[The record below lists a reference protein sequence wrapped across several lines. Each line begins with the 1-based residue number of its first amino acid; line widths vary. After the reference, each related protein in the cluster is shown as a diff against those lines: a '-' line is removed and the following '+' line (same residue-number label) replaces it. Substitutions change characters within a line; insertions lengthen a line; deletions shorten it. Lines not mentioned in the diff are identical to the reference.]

1 MVKTMKIKKALAGV
15 LLSVSLAGGIFA
27 PVSVTF
33 ATDEVTSVAPAVE
46 AVTEAPAAEVPA
58 AEPVVTEA
66 PAPVVAA
73 EFAPASVA
81 VNEAATKY
89 DIYISYLEV
98 ETNYP
103 VSEGFSNIG
112 ISPGV
117 YTYNSVSIESFE
129 YAGFYK
135 IDGKLY
141 YGDIASVD
149 TSKAAEPWISVSFYY
164 RKSTTPP
171 TTEVV
176 APVYRLYQPDLKVH
190 LYTKDTNEYKVLATR
205 GWKQEGISWR
215 TETQKGDAVYRLYH
229 PDLKVHLYT
238 KDTNENKVLATRGW
252 KQEGVAYR
260 SFGSVPVYRLYHA
273 GIRKHL
279 YTKDANEYKVLATRG
294 WLQEGVAWYS
304 QP

>member
-1 MVKTMKIKKALAGV
+1 MVKTMKMKKALAGI
-15 LLSVSLAGGIFA
+15 LLSLGLAGGIVTPA
-27 PVSVTF
+27 SVAF
-33 ATDEVTSVAPAVE
+33 ATDETTSVAPA
-46 AVTEAPAAEVPA
+46 TEVVAETPA
-58 AEPVVTEA
+58 TEA
-66 PAPVVAA
+66 PAPVAA
-73 EFAPASVA
+73 EVPAVAEAAPADRPQEQAKAIQFAIVC
-81 VNEAATKY
+81 VDDRGNFITEPIFTM
-89 DIYISYLEV
+89 
-98 ETNYP
+98 
-103 VSEGFSNIG
+103 
-112 ISPGV
+112 ISPGD
-117 YTYNSVSIESFE
+117 TYVVGAPPSIEGWEFQYSVLEFGTKVQVGDVITYE
-129 YAGFYK
+129 MAKSEAGLVYIYK
-135 IDGKLY
+135 P
-141 YGDIASVD
+141 A
-149 TSKAAEPWISVSFYY
+149 
-164 RKSTTPP
+164 
-171 TTEVV
+171 TEAV